1 MVGSLSPAAGFS
13 CPGCGVKLVF
23 KAGGLSLAGDDRQV
37 RLPSVHPATRPV
49 STAVPL
55 LAPQSVARKS
65 LPEPKLIARVAPP
78 PALRIGFS
86 ERGRWPSPG
95 WMGVGV
101 LALGGCALVVGVV
114 ILTLGRKPIPQE
126 INSAVIPAVPEFH
139 SGYVLTRRPSA
150 PAASEGGHPP
160 GAERPRAAPSRAT
173 ASPKAEPAAPSQV
186 KSGDPIQAVLES
198 VAVVAVPGEG
208 HGSGFVA
215 APGIVVTNYHVIE
228 DALIQDLEVMFPDNP
243 SVAKRRL
250 RVELLHEDVAN
261 DLAFLAVDAD
271 VQPLRMSQDYRHT
284 NGQRIVAVGS
294 PGTGDDELPTLEN
307 LTTDGRLGPELRL
320 DDGTSRWA
328 LSMAVNG
335 GNSGGPVVDAA
346 TGEVIAVI
354 VAKFTQTEAQ
364 SLAIPHPTLVRE
376 LAKARAAPPERRTAA
391 ASLHRQRYCL
401 RRMAKL
407 LVVTSVSFD
416 RSVEAARMQV
426 SEGGEAMDKAFN
438 NCKSAHGEIFAEEFA
453 HFATTV
459 GAEVDLL
466 QSDPLCEPAIRR
478 GLVKLR
484 SDIEKQAD
492 DIRTRVPDEEIEA
505 FLARF
510 RASLQGSVAVIKSLS
525 GRLALRNPIE
535 DE

>member
-1 MVGSLSPAAGFS
+1 
-13 CPGCGVKLVF
+13 
-23 KAGGLSLAGDDRQV
+23 
-37 RLPSVHPATRPV
+37 
-49 STAVPL
+49 
-55 LAPQSVARKS
+55 
-65 LPEPKLIARVAPP
+65 
-78 PALRIGFS
+78 
-86 ERGRWPSPG
+86 
-95 WMGVGV
+95 MGVAL
-101 LALGGCALVVGVV
+101 LALGGSALAVVAVV
-114 ILTLGRKPIPQE
+114 LTVGRKPMPRETASIAAP
-126 INSAVIPAVPEFH
+126 VVPEFRR
-139 SGYVLTRRPSA
+139 GDVLERRPRT
-150 PAASEGGHPP
+150 PPTREGGQRP
-160 GAERPRAAPSRAT
+160 AIERPPAAPSRGT
-173 ASPKAEPAAPSQV
+173 SSHEAEPPTPSQV
-186 KSGDPIQAVLES
+186 KSGDPIQAVLKS
-198 VAVVAVPGEG
+198 VAVVTVPGEG

-228 DALIQDLEVMFPDNP
+228 DAVIQDLEVMFPDDP

-250 RVELLHEDVAN
+250 RVELLHEDIEN

-271 VQPLRMSQDYRHT
+271 VQALRIAQDYRHT

-376 LAKARAAPPERRTAA
+376 LAKARAATPERRAAA

-426 SEGGEAMDKAFN
+426 SEGGEAMDEAFN
-438 NCKSAHGEIFAEEFA
+438 SCKSAHGEIFAEEFA

-466 QSDPLCEPAIRR
+466 QSDPLCDPAIRR

-525 GRLALRNPIE
+525 ERLALRNPIE

>member
-1 MVGSLSPAAGFS
+1 
-13 CPGCGVKLVF
+13 
-23 KAGGLSLAGDDRQV
+23 
-37 RLPSVHPATRPV
+37 
-49 STAVPL
+49 
-55 LAPQSVARKS
+55 
-65 LPEPKLIARVAPP
+65 
-78 PALRIGFS
+78 
-86 ERGRWPSPG
+86 
-95 WMGVGV
+95 MGVAL
-101 LALGGCALVVGVV
+101 LALGGCAVAVGVLV
-114 ILTLGRKPIPQE
+114 PALGRKPISRE
-126 INSAVIPAVPEFH
+126 TASANIPVVPEFRR
-139 SGYVLTRRPSA
+139 GDVLEQRPRG
-150 PAASEGGHPP
+150 PAASGGGQRP
-160 GAERPRAAPSRAT
+160 ALERPPVARSRAT
-173 ASPKAEPAAPSQV
+173 IGPEAEPPAPSLV

-250 RVELLHEDVAN
+250 SVELLHEDIEN

-271 VQPLRMSQDYRHT
+271 VRPLRMSQDYRHT

-320 DDGTSRWA
+320 DDGTRRWA

-376 LAKARAAPPERRTAA
+376 LAKARAVTPEQLTAA

-407 LVVTSVSFD
+407 IVVTSVSFD

-426 SEGGEAMDKAFN
+426 SEGGEAMDEAFN
-438 NCKSAHGEIFAEEFA
+438 SCKTAHGEIFAEEFA

-466 QSDPLCEPAIRR
+466 QSDPHCEPAIRR
-478 GLVKLR
+478 GFVKLR

-525 GRLALRNPIE
+525 ERLALQNPIE
-535 DE
+535 GE